1 MTYNPWEHAAQLGL
15 IVRRT
20 PALGTLG
27 LYERGNIWLRDD
39 MTRRVERSVL
49 THEIA
54 HALHGHEPTKDLV
67 LHARNERV
75 ADRAAARRLIDYDDL
90 ARCAAITDDLG
101 AWALELDVTGWIL
114 EARLRDLEKTGEL
127 SGACY

>member
-27 LYERGNIWLRDD
+27 LYEHGHIWVRDNL
-39 MTRRVERSVL
+39 TRRVEKSVL

-54 HALHGHEPTKDLV
+54 HALHGHEPTKDPV
-67 LHARNERV
+67 LHARNEHV
-75 ADRAAARRLIDYDDL
+75 ADRDAARRLIDVDDL
-90 ARCAAITDDLG
+90 ARCAAMSDDLG

-114 EARLRDLEKTGEL
+114 TARLHDLKKTGEL